1 MTFHMKKCGKD
12 KKFQC
17 EVCAKKFTSKYAW
30 QRHNIVFHLDQVRA
44 PRQEVQT
51 L

>member
-30 QRHNIVFHLDQVRA
+30 QRHNSVFHLDQVRA